1 MRKLPEWEREPT
13 HEPDGSSEDCHY
25 LSWGKYLSPVDARRL
40 ERILQRNPNDLAAR
54 LKLVGFYRRSRFS
67 SVRKETSS
75 ELWKHVFW
83 MIEHRPAD
91 YVCGVLPTPKSPK
104 VLDTYTKL
112 WLTQC
117 SNHSENWYVICNAA
131 ASLRGEPG
139 IKLYK
144 RALKLKPARGLPA
157 RRIAQTYRMKA
168 IRGPKSQRRASARK
182 AFKYAELALTLQDT
196 RGEKTNILVEFTWVA
211 ILFGE
216 IDLASRW
223 TTRLLKHAHSFSI
236 VVGFWEQY
244 ALIYR
249 ASVCLERDDIST
261 CRRTLAALAAS
272 FKNDL
277 SHVIENQ
284 MLFRLLDQLLIR
296 GERDAVLNFIG
307 SIAQII
313 ESKRAVQQWRR
324 WEIEIRNGKS
334 PRIEWP
340 KRLER
345 SYRKQVHSR
354 R

>member
-25 LSWGKYLSPVDARRL
+25 LSWGKYLSP
-40 ERILQRNPNDLAAR
+40 
-54 LKLVGFYRRSRFS
+54 
-67 SVRKETSS
+67 
-75 ELWKHVFW
+75 
-83 MIEHRPAD
+83 
-91 YVCGVLPTPKSPK
+91 
-104 VLDTYTKL
+104 
-112 WLTQC
+112 
-117 SNHSENWYVICNAA
+117 
-131 ASLRGEPG
+131 
-139 IKLYK
+139 
-144 RALKLKPARGLPA
+144 
-157 RRIAQTYRMKA
+157 
-168 IRGPKSQRRASARK
+168 
-182 AFKYAELALTLQDT
+182 
-196 RGEKTNILVEFTWVA
+196 
-211 ILFGE
+211 
-216 IDLASRW
+216 
-223 TTRLLKHAHSFSI
+223 
-236 VVGFWEQY
+236 VGFWEQY

-307 SIAQII
+307 SIAQTI

-324 WEIEIRNGKS
+324 WEKEIRNGKS